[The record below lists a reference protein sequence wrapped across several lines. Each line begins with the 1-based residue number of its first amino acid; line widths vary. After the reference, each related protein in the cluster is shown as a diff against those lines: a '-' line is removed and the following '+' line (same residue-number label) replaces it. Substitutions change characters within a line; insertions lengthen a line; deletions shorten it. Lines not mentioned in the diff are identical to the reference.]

1 MGYSYA
7 AQHFYAASAKIA
19 LDGGVRV
26 IFCSGSS
33 RPGGQHFEGGIVSE
47 EKAKA
52 EGPVIIKKY
61 ANRRLYNTQTSS
73 YVTLDHLALMVKEG
87 TEFEVQD
94 ARSGDDITRSVLTQI
109 IFEEEAK
116 GQNLLPIKF
125 LRQLIRFYGDSL
137 QAFVPGYLDMSMDSF
152 TKNQGAM
159 RDRLAEALGG
169 GNQMVENLTRQNLA
183 LFERAMQMFSP
194 FNAVVRAKGDP
205 APESE
210 KSGSSEVDT
219 LKREMEAMR
228 RQLSELSQRK

>member
-1 MGYSYA
+1 M
-7 AQHFYAASAKIA
+7 
-19 LDGGVRV
+19 
-26 IFCSGSS
+26 
-33 RPGGQHFEGGIVSE
+33 SE

-52 EGPVIIKKY
+52 EPVVIKKY

-73 YVTLDHLALMVKEG
+73 YVTLDHLAGMVKDG
-87 TEFEVQD
+87 VEFEVQD
-94 ARSGDDITRSVLTQI
+94 ARTGEDITRSVLTQI

-159 RDRLAEALGG
+159 RDRIAEAMGG
-169 GNQMVENLTRQNLA
+169 GNTMIENMTRQNLA
-183 LFERAMQMFSP
+183 IFERAMQVFSP
-194 FNAVVRAKGDP
+194 FAAPGQSRRAEEP
-205 APESE
+205 AEE
-210 KSGSSEVDT
+210 KSSSSDVDA

-228 RQLSELSQRK
+228 RQISELSQRK